1 MKTFFRLISFMGLTL
16 LLASMA
22 LAHGGNYSGP
32 GGYGGPGGFAPGG
45 NGNPGPPPG
54 PGGGGTGSTT
64 GGNGGGIG
72 GVTGIPTS
80 APGTGGSGAPGSPA
94 GAPGGNGNPAAG
106 ASTPGSMRKP
116 PSDANLTWAAW
127 WFFNDDRFL
136 DLKAKIRREDN
147 ETKNRDL
154 FEGDVDQSDA
164 VSPVNA
170 KMIRDKINPVL
181 KFALKDDFYDTRA
194 AALIALG
201 KTGHEGALVDLLS
214 LADDRDKRVRE
225 SVFLAMGILG
235 NKEAIPALIEV
246 MNDSKA
252 GRKLVGRPHGVL
264 SRTRA
269 FASMSIGLIGSRHN
283 DLSDTNAVQALI
295 DQMSAKRVVQEDL
308 QIGPIVALGVMKA
321 EESVPSLI
329 AFLNDKKNK
338 ARARSYAAVSLGKI
352 GSPSAIGSL
361 LKGLKGRNAVVQSC
375 AIALGQLAKS
385 DDVKV
390 VKALQKLVKSSPDL
404 GAKNFAIISMG
415 EIGGPANL
423 DELIRMSKKGN
434 LFMRTFSAMG
444 LAIYMDKFGGGSDKD
459 KVCRRLHK
467 FFKNERNPAIRGAN
481 AIALGIM
488 RYQNAGADIL
498 AELKRSSNPALRSHL
513 CISLGLM
520 DYDAAIQ
527 EVRATVTDKGDI
539 ELRRNAAVALG
550 LLGDKGALKV
560 LQDEMENSTRS
571 KAVHGAVTQGLGF
584 IGDVSA
590 VSSLVK
596 FVRDVDEYQDVT
608 RAFAAVALGLLGDK
622 DNIPVLSKISEN
634 NNYLQRTD
642 ALGELLSIL

>member
-22 LAHGGNYSGP
+22 LAHGGSYSGP

-54 PGGGGTGSTT
+54 PGGGGTGSTA
-64 GGNGGGIG
+64 GGNGSGVG
-72 GVTGIPTS
+72 GVTGTPTS
-80 APGTGGSGAPGSPA
+80 TPGTGGSGVPGSPA

-106 ASTPGSMRKP
+106 ASTGGSIKKP
-116 PSDANLTWAAW
+116 RSDANLTWAAW

-269 FASMSIGLIGSRHN
+269 FAAMSIGLIGSRHN

-361 LKGLKGRNAVVQSC
+361 LKGLKGKNAVVQSC

-390 VKALQKLVKSSPDL
+390 VKALQSLVKSSPDL

-467 FFKNERNPAIRGAN
+467 FFKNERNPGIRGAN

-498 AELKRSSNPALRSHL
+498 AELKKSSNPALRSHL

-527 EVRATVTDKGDI
+527 EVRTTVTDKGDI
-539 ELRRNAAVALG
+539 DLRRNAAVALG

-560 LQDEMENSTRS
+560 LQDEMENSARS

-608 RAFAAVALGLLGDK
+608 RAFATVALGLLGDK
-622 DNIPVLSKISEN
+622 DNIPVLSKISEH